1 MDYSQTAQAIL
12 NAVGGSKNIQSV
24 TNCATRLR
32 FDLVDDQKV
41 QEATLRQIDGVIDIN
56 KSGAQYQVIIGPDV
70 GNVMA
75 ALNNLLG
82 DTNNNKT
89 SATAK
94 NQHSLMD
101 RFFDAIS
108 GIFTPIIP
116 MLTAAGMLKALLVLL
131 KFAGI
136 LTEKAPSYQFLS
148 FVSDSGFYFLPIFV
162 AVSTAMKL
170 KTNVFLAG
178 MVGAA
183 LIHPNFVA
191 LVTKGASISL
201 FGLKIPNV
209 TYQSSVIP
217 SILAIWFMSYVEKF
231 ADRIS
236 PKVIKF
242 LMKPLVTLIIV
253 IPFTFFLFGP
263 LGSFIGNILAGF
275 FEFLNQHI
283 PWLVSTLM
291 GALFPLLVMTG
302 MHWSFTPIIV
312 QSYATY
318 NYEAIMG
325 PGSFVSNI
333 CQGAAALAVALKS
346 KELKMKEIAS
356 SAGVTALLGVTEPA
370 LFGVTLKVKNVLY
383 CVMAGGAVGGLYSG
397 LNGVVRYTAGTPG
410 LASFAVFIGKNPL
423 NIVNAF
429 ISVGI
434 GFVVTFALTW
444 FFAKTDPKP
453 EVKTVGGTSTAKEP
467 STTPANKTI
476 SLNKPQV
483 INSPLAGEVVAL
495 NEVPDPTFAK
505 GLMGPGVAIKPE
517 AGLVN
522 APFSGKVTML
532 FETKHAIG
540 LTSEQGIEILIH
552 LGLDTVELKG
562 EGFESLVKQG
572 DQVVLGQPLIKFDQ
586 KLIES
591 KHYNCI
597 TPIILTNFDKN
608 KMKLTITAKNKVNK
622 DDELLKVSVK

>member
-1 MDYSQTAQAIL
+1 MDYSQTARAIL
-12 NAVGGSKNIQSV
+12 SAVGGATNVRSV

-32 FDLVDDQKV
+32 FDLIDEQKV
-41 QEATLRQIDGVIDIN
+41 QIETLRQITGVIDVN
-56 KSGAQYQVIIGPDV
+56 RSGAQYQVIIGTDV
-70 GNVMA
+70 GNVMT
-75 ALNNLLG
+75 ALNELLG
-82 DTNNNKT
+82 QTN
-89 SATAK
+89 SAATPEAVK
-94 NQHSLMD
+94 SQHSLMD

-148 FVSDSGFYFLPIFV
+148 FVSDAGFYFLPIFV
-162 AVSTAMKL
+162 AISTAMRL

-191 LVTKGASISL
+191 LVAKGASVSL

-242 LMKPLVTLIIV
+242 LMKPLVTLLIV
-253 IPFTFFLFGP
+253 IPFTFFIFGP

-275 FEFLNQHI
+275 FEFLNHHV

-318 NYEAIMG
+318 HYEAIMG

-429 ISVGI
+429 VSVGI
-434 GFVVTFALTW
+434 GFIVTFGLTW
-444 FFAKTDPKP
+444 FFAQTDPEP
-453 EVKTVGGTSTAKEP
+453 ASVAGGMTSVKEIKASP
-467 STTPANKTI
+467 
-476 SLNKPQV
+476 LNLSQPQV
-483 INSPLAGEVVAL
+483 IKSPITGKVVPLAQ
-495 NEVPDPTFAK
+495 VPDQTFAK
-505 GLMGPGVAIKPE
+505 GLMGPGVAIAPQ
-517 AGLVN
+517 AGVVT
-522 APFSGKVTML
+522 APFAGKVTML

-540 LTSEQGIEILIH
+540 LTSDQGIEVLIH

-562 EGFESLVKQG
+562 EGFESLVQQG
-572 DQVVLGQPLIKFDQ
+572 DQVTLGQPLIKFNQ
-586 KLIES
+586 QLIES

-597 TPIILTNFDKN
+597 TPVILTNFAKET
-608 KMKLTITAKNKVNK
+608 MALTITERATVSK
-622 DDELLKVSVK
+622 DDDLLEVSAKA